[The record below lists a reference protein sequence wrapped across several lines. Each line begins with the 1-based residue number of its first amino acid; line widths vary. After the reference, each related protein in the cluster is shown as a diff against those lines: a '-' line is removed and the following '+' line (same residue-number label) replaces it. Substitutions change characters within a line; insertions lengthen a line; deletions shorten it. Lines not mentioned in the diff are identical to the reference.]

1 MLQLGSEW
9 MDFYEIL
16 YLSVFD
22 TVPRIRKFRHI
33 SKRIRGTSRD
43 ITALNYSQS
52 EKHFK
57 QSCREIPN
65 TSFVFNNYFPKIMLF
80 MR

>member
-33 SKRIRGTSRD
+33 SKTIRGTSRD
-43 ITALNYSQS
+43 ITALKYSQN

-57 QSCREIPN
+57 QSCREIQN